1 MKEIQLKAIEQI
13 QKKLENCN
21 PTNAKFILPMTFG
34 VNNWR
39 KMHGFPLLRGDME
52 WATRKLRTSYHNEK
66 HHKEIVEKVLR
77 KKKCQ

>member
-13 QKKLENCN
+13 QKKLENCE
-21 PTNAKFILPMTFG
+21 PTNVKSILSMTLG

-39 KMHGFPLLRGDME
+39 KMHGFTFLRGDTE

-77 KKKCQ
+77 KQKCQ